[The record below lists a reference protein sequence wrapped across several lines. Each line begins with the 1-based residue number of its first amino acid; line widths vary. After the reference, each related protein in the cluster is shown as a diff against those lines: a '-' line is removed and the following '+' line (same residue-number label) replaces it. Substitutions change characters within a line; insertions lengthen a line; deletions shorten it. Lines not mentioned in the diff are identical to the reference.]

1 MFDSIK
7 KLFGIQPVDYKDLVA
22 NGAKIMDVR
31 TKAEFNGGH
40 IKKAVCVPLDQVQNA
55 MKKYKKDD
63 VIITCCQSGARSG
76 AARRML
82 KANGYQNVYNG
93 GAWTSLSR
101 KIQ

>member
-7 KLFGIQPVDYKDLVA
+7 KLFGIQPVDYKDLVN
-22 NGAKIMDVR
+22 NGAKIIDVR
-31 TKAEFNGGH
+31 SKSEFSGGH

-55 MKKYKKDD
+55 MKKYKKTD

-93 GAWTSLSR
+93 GSWMSLR
-101 KIQ
+101 NKIR